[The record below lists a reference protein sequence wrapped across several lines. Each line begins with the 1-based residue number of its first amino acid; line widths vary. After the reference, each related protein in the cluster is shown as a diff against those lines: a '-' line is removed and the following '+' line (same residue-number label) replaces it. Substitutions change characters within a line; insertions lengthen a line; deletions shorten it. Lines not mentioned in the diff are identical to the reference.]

1 MDRATGTRIKDGS
14 LLFISVFYITFS
26 KITVFMDFFGLNIAR
41 RMTSMTR
48 RRTASTR
55 WLTALTRRL
64 TVAASWVAV
73 ASVLGLRP
81 ADPPCAHD
89 PRGLFRLQTSGLQGR
104 LYLVG
109 GNRMP
114 APPRHAKPP
123 GRDDTIRHSPEGPGI
138 KGTIC
143 VFELTNDRQVARQGT
158 SPYCEAVHTKLIRQ
172 AETDDK
178 GNFRI
183 PLPPGTYSVF
193 TKKGKLFYAT
203 RRDEQNNIAPV
214 KVLPGK
220 MTRLDISV
228 ESDQRVLY

>member
-1 MDRATGTRIKDGS
+1 MTVLKRWMAVAAR
-14 LLFISVFYITFS
+14 LLAVITHLLSVAASCVAVI
-26 KITVFMDFFGLNIAR
+26 
-41 RMTSMTR
+41 TR
-48 RRTASTR
+48 RVI
-55 WLTALTRRL
+55 
-64 TVAASWVAV
+64 VAASWVV
-73 ASVLGLRP
+73 AASILGLRF
-81 ADPPCAHD
+81 ADPPCAHGACD
-89 PRGLFRLQTSGLQGR
+89 VFRLQTSGLQGR

-114 APPRHAKPP
+114 SPPRHAKAP
-123 GRDDTIRHSPEGPGI
+123 GDDTVRHPPKGPGI

-143 VFELTNDRQVARQGT
+143 VFELTNDRQVTRQGT

-172 AETDDK
+172 ADTDDK

-193 TKKGKLFYAT
+193 TRKGKLFYAT